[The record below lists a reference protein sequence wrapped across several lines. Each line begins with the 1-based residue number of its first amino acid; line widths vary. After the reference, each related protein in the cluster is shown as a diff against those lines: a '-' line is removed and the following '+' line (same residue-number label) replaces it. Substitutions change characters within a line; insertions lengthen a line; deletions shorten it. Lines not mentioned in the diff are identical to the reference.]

1 MEINY
6 PPYKIT
12 NKMLNYVSDIMKK
25 IGETNYF
32 ESLNRYPELRRKSR
46 IKSIHSSL
54 AIENNQLSLFQVEDV
69 INGKPVI
76 GEQKD
81 IQEVKNAYEA
91 YEQIDKVNPY
101 SVDDLKKIHGILTFL
116 IEKDAGKFRNHG
128 EAVYDGDIQIFM
140 APPHK
145 MVPTLMDNL
154 FNWMNAVKNTINP
167 LILSSI
173 FHYEFVFIH
182 PFHDGNG
189 RTARIWQTA
198 ILSHWEKAFTYL
210 PIESMIRKNQEE
222 YYKAKNRYENATYEK
237 RRAENEII
245 DIRNRKP
252 QLINKINQLNAEKK
266 CNLTSLE
273 EISKSVKTNGS
284 FEQSI
289 KDTETKLET
298 ASNGFLAIGE
308 SSLGKPQNLTTVFDG
323 VNRSSKNN
331 ISSAF
336 VNLKRTQALINNKIN
351 DINSQIKNL
360 QTIRPGAI
368 PYILKTQQVQ

>member
-12 NKMLNYVSDIMKK
+12 NKILNYVSDIMKK

-101 SVDDLKKIHGILTFL
+101 SVDYLKKIHGILTFL

-140 APPHK
+140 APPYK
-145 MVPTLMDNL
+145 MVPTLIDNL
-154 FNWMNAVKNTINP
+154 FNWMNEVKNTINP

-222 YYKAKNRYENATYEK
+222 YYKAIQNCNNAGESTEFIEFMLKIIDDTIDELMNSKEMRDKAQLLLSDNEMKIIECIK
-237 RRAENEII
+237 RNVLIGAKEII
-245 DIRNRKP
+245 
-252 QLINKINQLNAEKK
+252 
-266 CNLTSLE
+266 E
-273 EISKSVKTNGS
+273 ETN
-284 FEQSI
+284 I
-289 KDTETKLET
+289 ADRT
-298 ASNGFLAIGE
+298 A
-308 SSLGKPQNLTTVFDG
+308 
-323 VNRSSKNN
+323 R
-331 ISSAF
+331 
-336 VNLKRTQALINNKIN
+336 R
-351 DINSQIKNL
+351 
-360 QTIRPGAI
+360 
-368 PYILKTQQVQ
+368 ILKKLLDNNTIEAVGSNEKSPNKKFKLKE